1 MQPTDSY
8 FPRLRL
14 LSDRAFSDEEPSA
27 IEEPSAAHKPS
38 AIEEPS
44 AAHKPQQHFSPKEK

>member
-14 LSDRAFSDEEPSA
+14 VSDRAFSDEEPSA
-27 IEEPSAAHKPS
+27 IEEPSAESLSDRALS
-38 AIEEPS
+38 GT
-44 AAHKPQQHFSPKEK
+44 

>member
-14 LSDRAFSDEEPSA
+14 VSDRAFSDEEPSA

-38 AIEEPS
+38 AT
-44 AAHKPQQHFSPKEK
+44 HKPQQHFSPQEK

>member
-14 LSDRAFSDEEPSA
+14 VSDRAFSDEEPSA

-38 AIEEPS
+38 AAWLAS
-44 AAHKPQQHFSPKEK
+44 NLSVK